1 MAKRQ
6 PSKQKKTRAGADST
20 RRRKIAQRKERQDAT
35 PAPAPDPNAPVR
47 LNRYIAQAGVTSRRK
62 ADDLIAAGKVR
73 VNDAVVTELGTRVDP
88 SDRVEVEGQIIQQ
101 QAFDYVLLNKPKNT
115 ISTVDDERDR
125 QIVLELVDDEARER
139 GVVPVGRLD
148 RDTTGVL
155 LLTNDGDLTHRLMH
169 PSYTIEK
176 LYLVRASSPVKPH
189 DLDSLRRGVELD
201 DGLATADRAE
211 YVSDDPREVG
221 LALHE
226 GRNRQIRRMFEALGY
241 EVHRLDR
248 VQYAGL
254 DVGKLRRGQ
263 WRRLKPSEVNRLRR
277 AVKLKTLVF

>member
-1 MAKRQ
+1 MANRK
-6 PSKQKKTRAGADST
+6 PNKQKSRGGADST
-20 RRRKIAQRKERQDAT
+20 RRRKIAERKGRAD
-35 PAPAPDPNAPVR
+35 PSPKPAPDPNAPVR

-62 ADDLIAAGKVR
+62 ADELIAAGKVK
-73 VNDAVVTELGTRVDP
+73 VNGAVITELGTKIEP
-88 SDRVEVEGQIIQQ
+88 SDHVEVEGQIIQQ

-115 ISTVDDERDR
+115 ITTVDDDRDR
-125 QIVLELVDDEARER
+125 QIVMDLLDNEAREH

-148 RDTTGVL
+148 RDTTGIL

-169 PSYTIEK
+169 PSYTVEK
-176 LYLVRASSPVKPH
+176 LYLVRASAPVKPH
-189 DLDSLRRGVELD
+189 DLDQLRTGIDLD
-201 DGLATADRAE
+201 DGLAKADRAE

-226 GRNRQIRRMFEALGY
+226 GRNRQIRRMLEALGY

-254 DVGKLRRGQ
+254 ELGKLKRGQ
-263 WRRLKPSEVNRLRR
+263 WRRLKPHEINRLRR
-277 AVKLKTLVF
+277 SVKLKPLVF

>member
-6 PSKQKKTRAGADST
+6 RSKQRGSAEST
-20 RRRKIAQRKERQDAT
+20 RRRKVAERKRRAEASSRA
-35 PAPAPDPNAPVR
+35 APDPSEPVR
-47 LNRYIAQAGVTSRRK
+47 LNRYIAQAGITSRRK
-62 ADDLIAAGKVR
+62 ADELIAAGKVR
-73 VNDAVVTELGTRVDP
+73 VGGVVVTELGTKVVP
-88 SDRVEVEGQIIQQ
+88 GEAVEVEGQLIQQ

-115 ISTVDDERDR
+115 ITTVDDDRDR
-125 QIVLELVDDEARER
+125 AIVMDLLDDDARAR

-148 RDTTGVL
+148 RDTTGLL

-169 PSYTIEK
+169 PSYAVEK
-176 LYLVRASSPVKPH
+176 LYLARASAPVRPH
-189 DLDSLRRGVELD
+189 DLDALRKGIDLD
-201 DGLATADRAE
+201 DGAAKADRAE

-241 EVHRLDR
+241 DVHRLER

-254 DVGKLRRGQ
+254 DLGTLKRGA
-263 WRRLKPSEVNRLRR
+263 WRRLKPREINRLRR
-277 AVKLKTLVF
+277 SVKLKPLVF

>member
-1 MAKRQ
+1 MVRLLLARLGSVVVAVT
-6 PSKQKKTRAGADST
+6 PAVLVST
-20 RRRKIAQRKERQDAT
+20 PLT
-35 PAPAPDPNAPVR
+35 PAPTPEGPVR
-47 LNRYIAQAGVTSRRK
+47 LNRFIAQAGITSRRK

-73 VNDAVVTELGTRVDP
+73 VDGEVVTELGTRVDP
-88 SDRVEVEGQIIQQ
+88 NARVEVDGQEIRPQS
-101 QAFDYVLLNKPKNT
+101 FEYVLLNKPKDT
-115 ISTVDDERDR
+115 ITTVEDDRDR
-125 QIVLELVDDEARER
+125 KTVMDLLDDAARER

-169 PSYTIEK
+169 PSYSIEK

-189 DLDSLRRGVELD
+189 DLDRLRTGIPLD
-201 DGLATADRAE
+201 DGPAQADRAD
-211 YVSDDPREVG
+211 YVSGDPREVG

-226 GRNRQIRRMFEALGY
+226 GRNRQIRRMMEALGY

-254 DVGKLRRGQ
+254 TAGDLRRGD
-263 WRRLKPSEVNRLRR
+263 WRRLKPNEINRLRR
-277 AVKLKTLVF
+277 SVGLKKLVF